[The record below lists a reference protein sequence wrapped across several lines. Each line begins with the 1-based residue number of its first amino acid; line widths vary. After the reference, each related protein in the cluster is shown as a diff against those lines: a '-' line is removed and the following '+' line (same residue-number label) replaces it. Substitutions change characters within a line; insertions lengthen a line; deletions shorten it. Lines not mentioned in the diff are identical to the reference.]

1 MNRCGRIVAGCLLT
15 VLSMTVIEAPAWA
28 AAPPP
33 TPAAP
38 GIAPPGASS
47 DPLPPADMQSSTDG
61 TSAARLGCT
70 PDTGVDN
77 PHRSSTGVAVS
88 AHGWW
93 NKGSCT
99 AETATVKICLYE
111 YYTDGSWR
119 RKACAENSSLKPG
132 GGSAR
137 RVPVRRDCTST
148 ERTSWRA
155 HVDVDVNGQI
165 DTGEVQYRQADVNC
179 RYTGPDA

>member
-1 MNRCGRIVAGCLLT
+1 
-15 VLSMTVIEAPAWA
+15 
-28 AAPPP
+28 
-33 TPAAP
+33 
-38 GIAPPGASS
+38 
-47 DPLPPADMQSSTDG
+47 MQSSTDG